1 MNATPQR
8 CQGRTERLAHGTHG
22 PHGSTR
28 PLPCGPWVPWAI
40 LFLFALSLGTLARS
54 ADVRPNIVLIMID
67 DLGYG
72 DLGSYGN
79 QRHRTPHLDRLA
91 AQGLRFTDF
100 HTNGAVCSPTRAAL
114 LTGQYQQRS
123 GVESAIGFNLDDG
136 MPLAKRTIAEL
147 LAPAGYVSGVFG
159 KWHVGHVTRFG
170 PNDQGFADSRCSN
183 NSPDYHSHVSRDGNI
198 DWFANQQLADEP
210 GYLTDVVTRHT
221 VRFIREQKDRPFFVF
236 MSHIAVHFPFQGP
249 RDPAQRT
256 KGRKWDAD
264 KYGPLPKSEYPR
276 AYREMLEAVDAS
288 VGEVVA
294 TLEQQ
299 GLRDRTLIFVTS
311 DNGAYSWVGSNGPLR
326 GQKGE
331 LFEGGHRV
339 PAIANWPGRIAAARV
354 TAATALTMDLAPTFL
369 ALAGARAPADARFDG
384 MDLSGLL
391 LRDRTLPE
399 RTLFWRTPDAKAV
412 RRGPWKLVIAGGKTG
427 LFDLGRDLGEQ
438 RDLAAVEPQRVR
450 DLQAELAAWEAD
462 VASAEP
468 GRR

>member
-1 MNATPQR
+1 
-8 CQGRTERLAHGTHG
+8 
-22 PHGSTR
+22 
-28 PLPCGPWVPWAI
+28 
-40 LFLFALSLGTLARS
+40 
-54 ADVRPNIVLIMID
+54 
-67 DLGYG
+67 
-72 DLGSYGN
+72 
-79 QRHRTPHLDRLA
+79 
-91 AQGLRFTDF
+91 
-100 HTNGAVCSPTRAAL
+100 
-114 LTGQYQQRS
+114 
-123 GVESAIGFNLDDG
+123 
-136 MPLAKRTIAEL
+136 
-147 LAPAGYVSGVFG
+147 
-159 KWHVGHVTRFG
+159 
-170 PNDQGFADSRCSN
+170 
-183 NSPDYHSHVSRDGNI
+183 
-198 DWFANQQLADEP
+198 
-210 GYLTDVVTRHT
+210 
-221 VRFIREQKDRPFFVF
+221 

-288 VGEVVA
+288 VGQVVA

-326 GQKGE
+326 GQKGD

-339 PAIANWPGRIAAARV
+339 PAIANWPGRIAAGRV

-369 ALAGARAPADARFDG
+369 ALAGASAPAEARFDG

-427 LFDLGRDLGEQ
+427 LFDLGSDLGEQ